1 MRYTLEERKEI
12 ISAKPS
18 NVNVETYCKTVG
30 IAYPTYYKWKKEL
43 NAVET
48 DLNIVDVTSLLS
60 KNETNTIDL
69 EISDITIHVNSDYN
83 EAHLLSIIK
92 SIKKL

>member
-1 MRYTLEERKEI
+1 MRYSAEERKEI
-12 ISAKPS
+12 VLAKPG
-18 NVNVETYCKTVG
+18 NVDVRTYCETVG
-30 IAYPTYYKWKKEL
+30 IAYPTYYKWKKEF
-43 NAVET
+43 NTVET
-48 DLNIVDVTSLLS
+48 DVNIIDVTTLLS
-60 KNETNTIDL
+60 KDETNTIDL